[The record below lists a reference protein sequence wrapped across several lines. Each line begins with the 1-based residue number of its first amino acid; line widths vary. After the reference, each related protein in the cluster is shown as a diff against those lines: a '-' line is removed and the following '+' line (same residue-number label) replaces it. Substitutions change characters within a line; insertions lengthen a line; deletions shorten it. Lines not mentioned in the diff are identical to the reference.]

1 MHFSAQ
7 IHLALGVQRLKAQH
21 LLPAPLGSGCSQLL
35 PRGLSSLTLCF
46 GTRRHAARLP
56 AASATLAG
64 LFWFGCVIRIA
75 HVHAT
80 VKRVTPLGEG
90 RTDSAWCVKKQR
102 QTKNSSFSVR
112 RTSRNVVT
120 RQGYGTFPTEGFGPQ
135 TFVQTLEVPTLIGT
149 GDKAVS

>member
-1 MHFSAQ
+1 MRDWHRSRSRYGQ
-7 IHLALGVQRLKAQH
+7 
-21 LLPAPLGSGCSQLL
+21 
-35 PRGLSSLTLCF
+35 
-46 GTRRHAARLP
+46 TRNAI
-56 AASATLAG
+56 G
-64 LFWFGCVIRIA
+64 
-75 HVHAT
+75 
-80 VKRVTPLGEG
+80 GEG

-102 QTKNSSFSVR
+102 QTKNNGFSVR